1 MTRADSIPHCREA
14 YTERLATLATE
25 QNALGSQQSN
35 AILLMVGLAA
45 AAGWSIYSQIW
56 LAIPPCVIGALAAL
70 GYFRKLREKDW
81 DQVRVRR
88 FYEAAIARL
97 DGDWRGKGRTGKES
111 GEEYRDGKHPYSEDL
126 NLFGHGS
133 LFERLCQARTDIG
146 RRQLAAL
153 LTQHANVAEALGRRD
168 AVQDLRPRRPLR
180 EKLELLGEF
189 AYQECSWETFD
200 AWLKSPKI
208 EFPVWLRPAGIALVI
223 AWIAIGIMAL
233 LRLLPY
239 EDAGKA
245 ALFVLS
251 LQGMLAS
258 QFQEQVKRVIA
269 SIKAIGQETKMLEDG
284 MRLALAE
291 TFTSPKLLALQD
303 TLRPAMAQ
311 VSALRAKQRW
321 LEYRDYE
328 VFYGPSL
335 LLMWATQW
343 SIELEAW
350 RQQHGQKLTAWAEAW
365 GDFEALS
372 SVAMYADE
380 CSDGLQA
387 DWAPSG
393 AALTATQLRHPLL
406 EDCVANQVALDA
418 KTRFYVISG
427 SNMAGKST
435 FLRAIGLNLV
445 LAKCG
450 APVRAESFHAGDLRL
465 GCAIQIED
473 SLLEGRSRFLAEV
486 ERLKRILDLAS
497 EGPTLFL
504 IDEMLSGTNSSDRRL
519 VAASVV
525 TELIRRGAI
534 GALST
539 HDLALTE
546 IAENKALHGRNIHFS
561 SINEAEPLNF
571 DYQWREGKVTGSN
584 AAAIARLAGI
594 L

>member
-1 MTRADSIPHCREA
+1 MTRADSAPHCREA
-14 YTERLATLATE
+14 YTERLASLAVE
-25 QNALGSQQSN
+25 QNSLGNQQSN
-35 AILLMVGLAA
+35 LILLMIGLAA
-45 AAGWSIYSQIW
+45 AAGWSIYTQQW
-56 LAIPPCVIGALAAL
+56 LAAPPCVIGALVAL
-70 GYFRKLREKDW
+70 GFFRQLREKDW

-88 FYEAAIARL
+88 FYEAALARL
-97 DGDWRGKGRTGKES
+97 DGDWRGKGRTGKEQ

-126 NLFGHGS
+126 NIFGAGS

-153 LTQHANVAEALGRRD
+153 LSTHAPVAEALARRQ
-168 AVQDLRPRRPLR
+168 AVEELRPRRPLR

-189 AYQECSWETFD
+189 AYQECSWETFEG
-200 AWLKSPKI
+200 WLQSPKI
-208 EFPVWLRPAGIALVI
+208 DFPSWLRPAGIALVL
-223 AWIAIGIMAL
+223 AWLAIGIAAL
-233 LRLLPY
+233 LRLVPY
-239 EDAGKA
+239 EQAGQA
-245 ALFVLS
+245 AILVLG
-251 LQGMLAS
+251 LQGMLAG

-291 TFTSPKLLALQD
+291 NFTAPKLVALQA
-303 TLRPAMAQ
+303 TLREAMAH

-321 LEYRDYE
+321 LEYRDLE

-350 RQQHGQKLTAWAEAW
+350 RQQHGSKLSAWAEAW
-365 GDFEALS
+365 GEFEALS
-372 SVAMYADE
+372 SIAMYADE
-380 CSDGLQA
+380 QSDGRDA
-387 DWAPSG
+387 DWAGKG
-393 AALTATQLRHPLL
+393 ATLEATNLKHPLL
-406 EDCVANQVALDA
+406 EDCVANSVSLNPT
-418 KTRFYVISG
+418 TRFYVISG

-450 APVRAESFHAGDLRL
+450 APVRADSFAAGDLRL

-486 ERLKRILDLAS
+486 ERLKRILDLAA

-525 TELIRRGAI
+525 TELVRRGAI

-561 SINEAEPLNF
+561 SINEADPLAF
-571 DYQWREGKVTGSN
+571 TYQWREGKVTGSN